1 MAYAGSRMADAL
13 LRAAAGE
20 KGVIEPT
27 FVQSPLYADQGCDFF
42 SSKVELG
49 PEGVKTIHPVGKVS
63 DYENDLLTAALKD
76 LAKNITKASLIL
88 LSLFRRCFYLL
99 LRKYRARNLSRLTR
113 RFEKIRWSW
122 VDFRNHFKE
131 GKKSDDTVG
140 CFLFGSLCK
149 MYLLVPYFFQKWC

>member
-63 DYENDLLTAALKD
+63 DYEKDLLTTALKD

-88 LSLFRRCFYLL
+88 LSLSRKCLL
-99 LRKYRARNLSRLTR
+99 LT
-113 RFEKIRWSW
+113 FEEI
-122 VDFRNHFKE
+122 
-131 GKKSDDTVG
+131 
-140 CFLFGSLCK
+140 
-149 MYLLVPYFFQKWC
+149 